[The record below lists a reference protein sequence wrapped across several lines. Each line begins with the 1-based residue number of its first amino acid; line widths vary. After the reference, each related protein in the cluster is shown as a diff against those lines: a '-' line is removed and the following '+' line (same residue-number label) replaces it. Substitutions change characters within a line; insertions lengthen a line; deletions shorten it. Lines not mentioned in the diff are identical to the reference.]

1 MNLSE
6 EVNYVIQ
13 VSTQALYF
21 LLRFIEDIG
30 VYIEQKKHPSSVD
43 SVLGGMSKGGRS
55 EFGEFLQEFADFMRD
70 VINYAEEKGKK
81 GKVSFTFNPKK
92 NYSEQAYKHLLPVIV
107 SAAKPILYPEYL
119 YDMALTHA
127 IAIFEAFL
135 GDFLVAIF
143 THRPKTVKS
152 EHTASYEE
160 ILSFT
165 SMKALTEHLA
175 VTRVEK
181 ILNENIDDVTEK
193 LQKLF
198 SIDISKCNDFSI
210 IREAFYRRHVVVH
223 NKGIADKKY
232 CEKIPNSQLGV
243 ELSTNYDYLATL
255 FAAIGQLIDYLDKHF
270 SRKMRYKRKP
280 GVNLL
285 LTPP

>member
-6 EVNYVIQ
+6 EVSHVIQ
-13 VSTQALYF
+13 ASTQALYF
-21 LLRFIEDIG
+21 LLKFVEDMG

-43 SVLGGMSKGGRS
+43 GVLGDMSQAGRS
-55 EFGEFLQEFADFMRD
+55 EFGKLLHEFADFMTD
-70 VINYAEEKGKK
+70 VMSYAEEIGKK
-81 GKVSFTFNPKK
+81 GTVSFHFKPKK
-92 NYSEQAYKHLLPVIV
+92 KYSEQAYRYLLPVMV

-119 YDMALTHA
+119 YNMALTHA
-127 IAIFEAFL
+127 VAILEAFL

-143 THRPKTVKS
+143 THRTKTVKS

-175 VTRVEK
+175 VTRVKK
-181 ILNENIDDVTEK
+181 ILNENIDDVAEA

-198 SIDISKCNDFSI
+198 SIDVSKCNDFGV

-223 NKGIADKKY
+223 SKGIADKKY
-232 CEKIPNSQLGV
+232 CERLHSSQLGV
-243 ELSTNYDYLATL
+243 ELSTDHDYLATL
-255 FAAIGQLIDYLDKHF
+255 FAAIG
-270 SRKMRYKRKP
+270 
-280 GVNLL
+280 
-285 LTPP
+285 